1 MPRAGDQ
8 ARGEGLAG
16 LALPELPQAV
26 SGREAADE
34 LLVLVRLDG
43 VQGAAEPALEE
54 HQVVVP
60 VFEDLVL
67 DEQVTQVRDGLR

>member
-1 MPRAGDQ
+1 MISYRGRAIRPE
-8 ARGEGLAG
+8 ARA
-16 LALPELPQAV
+16 
-26 SGREAADE
+26 SRAARCRSCR
-34 LLVLVRLDG
+34 RLCQ
-43 VQGAAEPALEE
+43 VAKRRTSCWSSSQGAAEPALEE

>member
-1 MPRAGDQ
+1 M
-8 ARGEGLAG
+8 
-16 LALPELPQAV
+16 

-67 DEQVTQVRDGLR
+67 DEQVTQVRDGLRGRVAGPRASGLGRCAPVG